1 MERFYV
7 YHPVANGKQKQDKID
22 IFIRFFTPGK
32 ENAIKRDDLTQKCVD
47 AGLIHIDVGD
57 KDRAM
62 RNLLKRAKLDYS
74 ITNDGDGM
82 GYYIPTKEDG
92 DRLERNNNREKKKAI
107 STLAGNKLNSALVED
122 FKHGRLEG
130 VT

>member
-1 MERFYV
+1 
-7 YHPVANGKQKQDKID
+7 
-22 IFIRFFTPGK
+22 
-32 ENAIKRDDLTQKCVD
+32 
-47 AGLIHIDVGD
+47 
-57 KDRAM
+57 
-62 RNLLKRAKLDYS
+62 
-74 ITNDGDGM
+74 M